1 VNASPPAERAKMR
14 QGAVQVLDRLQAAG
28 FTAYLA
34 GGCVRDEI
42 MGRAP
47 IDYDIATDARP
58 ERVEALFAGS
68 KTVGKSFGVVRV
80 PSAGHFYEVA
90 TFRSDHGYSDGRRPD
105 RVVFTDPR
113 TDASRRD
120 FTVNALFYDVRA
132 QRVIDFVGGR
142 ADIGER
148 LVRCVGDPH
157 ERLREDYLR
166 MLRAVRFAAVLDFEI
181 ERETAAA
188 IRHHAPLAASI
199 APERVREELT
209 RILVESP
216 RAGDAIRLMEETG
229 LLRVLLPEVDA
240 MKGQEQPPRFHPE
253 GDVFEH
259 AVLML
264 NLMREP
270 SPRLAFAALL
280 HDVGKP
286 GTARLDGDRIRFNR
300 HAAQG
305 SELASSIL
313 KRLRFSNA
321 DTDAIVHMIRNH
333 MRFMD
338 VRKMRRATLR
348 RFVGQP
354 TFDLE
359 LELHRLDCLASHGQL
374 DNYDFLQAYKRELA
388 SEPVLPFAWVSGRD
402 IIALGLAE
410 GPAIGRWKR
419 MAYDAQIENRFKTRG
434 ELLQW
439 LKTRI
444 ESVESGG
451 NANDDPRRGDPAR
464 IRKPSSRPN

>member
-1 VNASPPAERAKMR
+1 
-14 QGAVQVLDRLQAAG
+14 
-28 FTAYLA
+28 
-34 GGCVRDEI
+34 
-42 MGRAP
+42 
-47 IDYDIATDARP
+47 
-58 ERVEALFAGS
+58 
-68 KTVGKSFGVVRV
+68 
-80 PSAGHFYEVA
+80 
-90 TFRSDHGYSDGRRPD
+90 
-105 RVVFTDPR
+105 VVFSDPR

-120 FTVNALFYDVRA
+120 FTVNALFYDVRSK
-132 QRVIDFVGGR
+132 RVIDFVNGR
-142 ADIGER
+142 DDIRKR
-148 LVRCVGDPH
+148 LVRCVGDPD
-157 ERLREDYLR
+157 ERLREDHLR
-166 MLRAVRFAAVLDFEI
+166 MLRAVRFAAVLDFEL

-188 IRHHAPLAASI
+188 IHRCAPLAASI

-216 RAGDAIRLMEETG
+216 RAGDAIRLMDETG

-270 SPRLAFAALL
+270 SPQLAFAALL

-305 SELASSIL
+305 SELAGSIL

-333 MRFMD
+333 MRFID
-338 VRKMRRATLR
+338 VKKMRRATLR
-348 RFVGQP
+348 RFVAEP

-374 DNYDFLQAYKRELA
+374 DNYEFLQAYRQSLA
-388 SEPVLPFAWVSGRD
+388 HEPVLPSAWVSGRD
-402 IIALGLAE
+402 IMELGPSE
-410 GPAIGRWKR
+410 GPEVGRWKR
-419 MAYDAQIENRFKTRG
+419 IAYDAQIENRFKTRA

-444 ESVESGG
+444 ESEECGG
-451 NANDDPRRGDPAR
+451 
-464 IRKPSSRPN
+464 